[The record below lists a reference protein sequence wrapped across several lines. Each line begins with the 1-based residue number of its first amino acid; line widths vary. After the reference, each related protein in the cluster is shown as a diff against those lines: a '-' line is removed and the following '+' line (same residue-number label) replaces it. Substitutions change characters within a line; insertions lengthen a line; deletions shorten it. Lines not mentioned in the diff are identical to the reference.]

1 MLSILCA
8 QSKDEAISVLKTA
21 LQQKG
26 LGTEGDSHPTPDSNK
41 LVQVMEERLRE
52 REELISSK
60 GQTIEVLQKEL
71 AEKEQQCHDL
81 VEENKKAKE
90 ALEELVQLKEEFNK
104 TQHELAQVLEKH
116 KLELSEKNAMLQNQ
130 DKELQA
136 LRESQVGT
144 WFHLGY

>member
-1 MLSILCA
+1 M
-8 QSKDEAISVLKTA
+8 
-21 LQQKG
+21 
-26 LGTEGDSHPTPDSNK
+26 
-41 LVQVMEERLRE
+41 
-52 REELISSK
+52 
-60 GQTIEVLQKEL
+60 
-71 AEKEQQCHDL
+71 
-81 VEENKKAKE
+81 
-90 ALEELVQLKEEFNK
+90 EELVQLKEEFNK